1 MKRSSDFADGATVV
15 REARAVQTAV
25 PTSFKFL
32 IAALPLVVLTAC
44 CVPVWG
50 QEAQPIVVGDVQ
62 ITGQPEDWTHHHLVF
77 SNPGTEDEAIQK
89 GTHEEWVRIVNDPR
103 YVLHQLKRRQP
114 AQGPA
119 REAVA
124 MRLSRLAESDAER
137 VIEKEGGA
145 FNPSPIPPRRP
156 ILTRGRSLIN
166 TGMKADWS
174 QPMLTGSVQP
184 NAYPA
189 KYSFAP
195 IGAPSCTG
203 DYVVYPTGS
212 IGSSTSATIIAYNNL
227 YKTTCTGTVPSVYW
241 AYNTG
246 AAAVTT
252 SPVLS
257 MDGTKVAFVQST
269 STTASLVVL
278 KFKSSTTATVSAPV
292 TLTATT
298 NITTCTAPCMK
309 VGTISGTISETYSS
323 PFYDY
328 SNDALYVGD
337 DASHLYKFTG
347 VFNGT
352 ANPAP
357 TRITVN
363 TTATVNIFSP
373 VYDSVSGCVFVGGG
387 LDYAYA
393 INSGQPGTVCISSTF
408 SVFGRSELLGN
419 GSNDGLFDAPLV
431 DSTAKTIY
439 AFITAS
445 DGLAG
450 ECGSGANC
458 IDEFNTTTFTNGG
471 TGAVPVANASMGNGG
486 QGYDLPAGAFDNVY
500 YTSSG
505 VSGNIYSMGNTSN
518 SGSGTLYRVPIVN
531 NLLQPAV
538 TIGVLNIVKNPWP
551 SPVTEF
557 CNNGASACAVTTGG
571 ACGTGVTCTTSGT
584 DRIFFSVFDGN
595 ISGTN
600 CFGFDQNAGFGCV
613 FAFNV
618 STPLAAN
625 TIPTPAGTILIN
637 APAGNGCWATGGII
651 VDNPGT
657 ATGASQVYFVNL
669 NRNSAPAAVSACS
682 STTGN
687 TIQAVQASQ
696 SALQ

>member
-1 MKRSSDFADGATVV
+1 MQAAI
-15 REARAVQTAV
+15 
-25 PTSFKFL
+25 PTSFKFSV
-32 IAALPLVVLTAC
+32 ATLPLVLLATF
-44 CVPVWG
+44 CVPLWG
-50 QEAQPIVVGDVQ
+50 QEAEPIVVGNVQ
-62 ITGQPEDWTHHHLVF
+62 VTGQPEDWTHHHLVF
-77 SNPGTEDEAIQK
+77 SNPGTEDEAIRN
-89 GTHEEWVRIVNDPR
+89 GTHEEWLRIVNDPR
-103 YVLHQLKRRQP
+103 YILHQLRRRQP

-137 VIEKEGGA
+137 MVEERGRV
-145 FNPSPIPPRRP
+145 FNPPSPIPPRRP
-156 ILTRGRSLIN
+156 ILTPSPGWIN
-166 TGMKADWS
+166 TSKTNMKADWS

-184 NAYPA
+184 IAYPA

-195 IGAPSCTG
+195 IGTPSCTS

-227 YKTTCTGTVPSVYW
+227 YKTTCSTGTVPSVYW

-257 MDGTKVAFVQST
+257 MDGTKVAFIQST
-269 STTASLVVL
+269 LTGASLVVL
-278 KFKSSTTATVSAPV
+278 KFQSSTTATVSAPV
-292 TLTATT
+292 TLTASA
-298 NITTCTAPCMK
+298 NITTCTAPCMT
-309 VGTISGTISETYSS
+309 VTPFSLLVVDSASS
-323 PFYDY
+323 PYYDY
-328 SNDALYVGD
+328 SNDVLYVGD
-337 DASHLYKFTG
+337 DASHLLKFTG
-347 VFNGT
+347 VFNGATT
-352 ANPAP
+352 AV
-357 TRITVN
+357 TEITVN
-363 TTATVNIFSP
+363 TTVTVKIFSP

-393 INSGQPGTVCISSTF
+393 INSGQPGTVCTSSTF
-408 SVFGRSELLGN
+408 SVFGRSEILGN

-431 DSTAKTIY
+431 DSTAQTVY
-439 AFITAS
+439 AFVTAS
-445 DGLAG
+445 NGVAG

-458 IDEFNTTTFTNGG
+458 IDEFNTSTFTNGG
-471 TGAVPVANASMGNGG
+471 TSAVPVAEASLGNGG

-500 YTSSG
+500 YMSSG

-538 TIGVLNIVKNPWP
+538 TIGVVNQIKNPWP

-557 CNNGASACAVTTGG
+557 CNGACASN
-571 ACGTGVTCTTSGT
+571 GTSTTSGT

-600 CFGFDQNAGFGCV
+600 CFGYNQNAGFGCV
-613 FAFNV
+613 LAFNV
-618 STPLAAN
+618 STPLPAN
-625 TIPTPAGTILIN
+625 IVPAPVGSILIT

-651 VDNPGT
+651 IDNPGT
-657 ATGASQVYFVNL
+657 ATGESQVYFVNL
-669 NRNSAPAAVSACS
+669 NGNSPPTGISACS
-682 STTGN
+682 STTGK